1 MVRRFLELLARE
13 ASAVEFEG
21 PIIEARAAGADPA
34 EIERL
39 ELAKVEALRVRALLR
54 RRARRE
60 AELSAL
66 YDTAG
71 DLAALRDL
79 DAVLEAI
86 VHRARQL
93 LGTDTAYLT
102 LHDPDCGDTYMRVT
116 DGSTSAAFQALRLG
130 MGDGLGGL
138 VAQTARPYST
148 ADYPAD
154 SRFHHTGTIDAAVKE
169 EGLVA
174 ILGVPLRLGRR
185 VIGVL
190 FAANRSARPFLQE
203 EEALLASLAAHAAVA
218 IDNARLLQ
226 ETRNA
231 LEELSQAHRTAREH
245 AEAVERAALAHDRMT
260 SVVLRGGGI
269 ENVAAVITEVLGGRL
284 AVLDDRGRLLAGDA
298 TAASFGEDGESGEDG
313 RPDSGVLEAAQ
324 ASRSLGR
331 TVRRG
336 ELLIAS
342 VDVGGE
348 PLCTLV
354 LRSDDADERILERG
368 AQVCALLLLFRR
380 SVAEAE
386 GRVRG
391 ELLDDL
397 ISRPGSPGL
406 ADRARR
412 LGVDLDRPHVLVVA
426 RHEGQRERAA
436 FWASSQ
442 AAIRHGL
449 AAARGDEVVLLLP
462 GDDPGG
468 LARRIAA
475 ELTASLGSPATAGAA
490 VPRSSA
496 ATGRGATGRTPGERT
511 ATGRAAGEGTAAER
525 AAGGSGADGKGAG
538 GRGADGKGAGGKGA
552 GGKGAGE
559 GTGEPGVDAGA
570 YGEVAAAYR
579 EAQRC
584 AQALVALGRAGDG
597 AGAAELGFVGLLIGD
612 GQDVPGFVASVLCP
626 VTDYDARRGTA
637 LVGTLSAYFASGG
650 SPSRTAEIMHI
661 HVNTVTQ
668 RLDRIAKLLGDG
680 WQEPERALELQ
691 LALRLHRLGH
701 TTSPQSVGNSPI

>member
-1 MVRRFLELLARE
+1 MSTQFLELLARE

-21 PIIEARAAGADPA
+21 PIIEARARGADPA
-34 EIERL
+34 TIEEL
-39 ELAKVEALRVRALLR
+39 EQAKVEALKVRDLLK

-93 LGTDTAYLT
+93 LATDVAYMT
-102 LHDPDCGDTYMRVT
+102 LHDPEQGDTYMRVT
-116 DGSTSAAFQALRLG
+116 DGSISAKFRALRLA
-130 MGDGLGGL
+130 MGAGLGGL
-138 VAQTARPYST
+138 VAQTATPYST
-148 ADYPAD
+148 ADYFAD
-154 SRFHHTGTIDAAVKE
+154 ARFRHKHHIDEAVKE

-174 ILGVPLRLGRR
+174 ILGVPLRLGQR

-190 FAANRSARPFLQE
+190 MAANRSARPFHQE
-203 EEALLASLAAHAAVA
+203 EVSLLASLAAHAAVA

-231 LEELSQAHRTAREH
+231 LEELSQAHRTARAH
-245 AEAVERAALAHDRMT
+245 GEAVERAALAHDRMT
-260 SVVLRGGGI
+260 SLVLRGGGI
-269 ENVAAVITEVLGGRL
+269 EDVAAVVTDVLGGSL
-284 AVLDDRGRLLAGDA
+284 AVLDDL
-298 TAASFGEDGESGEDG
+298 G
-313 RPDSGVLEAAQ
+313 RPLTGDVGELDAGVFESAQ
-324 ASRSLGR
+324 VSRALGR

-336 ELLIAS
+336 DLLIAS

-348 PLCTLV
+348 PLATLI
-354 LRSDDADERILERG
+354 LRSDDADERILER
-368 AQVCALLLLFRR
+368 AALVCALLLLFRR

-412 LGVDLDRPHVLVVA
+412 LGVDLSAPHVVVVV

-442 AAIRHGL
+442 ATLRHGL
-449 AAARGDEVVLLLP
+449 AAGRAGEVVLLLP
-462 GDDPGG
+462 GANAGG
-468 LARRIAA
+468 IAQRVAA
-475 ELTASLGSPATAGAA
+475 ELSASLQVPATAGASK
-490 VPRSSA
+490 VCLP
-496 ATGRGATGRTPGERT
+496 GAP
-511 ATGRAAGEGTAAER
+511 
-525 AAGGSGADGKGAG
+525 GAG
-538 GRGADGKGAGGKGA
+538 D
-552 GGKGAGE
+552 
-559 GTGEPGVDAGA
+559 
-570 YGEVAAAYR
+570 VAAAYQ
-579 EAQRC
+579 EARRC
-584 AQALVALGRAGDG
+584 AEALIALGRAGDG
-597 AGAAELGFVGLLIGD
+597 ASAAELGFVGLLVGD
-612 GQDVPGFVASVLCP
+612 GRDVRGFVGRVLGA
-626 VTDYDARRGTA
+626 VIDYDARRGTA
-637 LVGTLSAYFASGG
+637 LADTLAAYFGSGG
-650 SPSRTAEIMHI
+650 SPSRTAEAMHI

-668 RLDRIAKLLGDG
+668 RLDRIGKLLGDG
-680 WQEPERALELQ
+680 WLEPERALEIQ

-701 TTSPQSVGNSPI
+701 TSTP

>member
-1 MVRRFLELLARE
+1 MDGPLMSRRYLELLARE

-21 PIIEARAAGADPA
+21 PIVEARARGADAA
-34 EIERL
+34 EIEEL
-39 ELAKVEALRVRALLR
+39 EQAKIEALRVRALLR

-93 LGTDTAYLT
+93 LATDIAYMT
-102 LHDPDCGDTYMRVT
+102 LHDPERGDTYMRVT
-116 DGSTSAAFQALRLG
+116 DGSISAKFRALRLA
-130 MGDGLGGL
+130 MGAGLGGL
-138 VAQTARPYST
+138 VAQTATPYAT
-148 ADYPAD
+148 ADYFAD
-154 SRFHHTGTIDAAVKE
+154 PRFRHEGHIDEAVEE

-174 ILGVPLRLGRR
+174 ILGVPLRLGQR

-190 FAANRSARPFLQE
+190 MAANRSARPFQQE
-203 EEALLASLAAHAAVA
+203 EVALLASLAAHAAVA

-231 LEELSQAHRTAREH
+231 LEELSRAHRTSRARG
-245 AEAVERAALAHDRMT
+245 EAVERAALAHDRMT
-260 SVVLRGGGI
+260 SLVLRGGGI
-269 ENVAAVITEVLGGRL
+269 EDVAAVVTDVLGGAL
-284 AVLDDRGRLLAGDA
+284 AVLDDL
-298 TAASFGEDGESGEDG
+298 G
-313 RPDSGVLEAAQ
+313 RPLTGDVGELDAGVFEAAQ
-324 ASRSLGR
+324 ASRALGR

-336 ELLIAS
+336 ELLVAS

-354 LRSDDADERILERG
+354 LRSDDADERILER
-368 AQVCALLLLFRR
+368 AALVCALLLLFRR

-397 ISRPGSPGL
+397 IARPDSPGL

-412 LGVDLDRPHVLVVA
+412 LGVDLGAPHVVVVVK
-426 RHEGQRERAA
+426 HGGQRERAA

-449 AAARGDEVVLLLP
+449 AAGRGDEVVLLLP
-462 GDDPGG
+462 GERPGA
-468 LARRIAA
+468 LAARAAA
-475 ELTASLGSPATAGAA
+475 ELSASLGRQATAGAA
-490 VPRSSA
+490 LA
-496 ATGRGATGRTPGERT
+496 
-511 ATGRAAGEGTAAER
+511 AAE
-525 AAGGSGADGKGAG
+525 
-538 GRGADGKGAGGKGA
+538 
-552 GGKGAGE
+552 
-559 GTGEPGVDAGA
+559 GVVPYA
-570 YGEVAAAYR
+570 YQ
-579 EAQRC
+579 EARRC
-584 AQALVALGRAGDG
+584 AEALIALGRAGEG
-597 AGAAELGFVGLLIGD
+597 ASAAELGFVGLLVGD
-612 GQDVPGFVASVLCP
+612 GRDVRGFVDRVLGA
-626 VTDYDARRGTA
+626 VIGYDARRGTA
-637 LVGTLSAYFASGG
+637 LTDTLAAYFGTGG
-650 SPSRTAEIMHI
+650 SPSRTAEALHI

-668 RLDRIAKLLGDG
+668 RLDRVGRLLGDG

-701 TTSPQSVGNSPI
+701 TSTRQSVGPDSI

>member
-1 MVRRFLELLARE
+1 MVRRYLELLGRE

-21 PIIEARAAGADPA
+21 PIIEARAAGADA
-34 EIERL
+34 ATIEEL
-39 ELAKVEALRVRALLR
+39 ERAKVEALKVRALLR

-93 LGTDTAYLT
+93 LATDTAYMT
-102 LHDPDCGDTYMRVT
+102 LHDPERGDTYMRVT
-116 DGSTSAAFQALRLG
+116 DGSISAKFRALRLA
-130 MGDGLGGL
+130 MGAGLGGL
-138 VAQTARPYST
+138 VAQSATPYAT
-148 ADYPAD
+148 ADYFAD
-154 SRFHHTGTIDAAVKE
+154 ARFHHKDHIDEAVQE

-174 ILGVPLRLGRR
+174 ILGVPLRLGQR

-190 FAANRSARPFLQE
+190 MAADRSARPFHQE
-203 EEALLASLAAHAAVA
+203 EVSLLASLAAHAAVA

-231 LEELSQAHRTAREH
+231 LEELSTAHRTARAH

-269 ENVAAVITEVLGGRL
+269 EDVAAVVTDVLGGSL
-284 AVLDDRGRLLAGDA
+284 AVLDDL
-298 TAASFGEDGESGEDG
+298 G
-313 RPDSGVLEAAQ
+313 RPIAGPLDGAVGELDAGVFEAAQ
-324 ASRSLGR
+324 ASRALGR

-336 ELLIAS
+336 DLRIAS

-354 LRSDDADERILERG
+354 LRSDDADERILER
-368 AQVCALLLLFRR
+368 AALVCALLLLFRR

-397 ISRPGSPGL
+397 ISRPETPGL

-412 LGVDLDRPHVLVVA
+412 LGVDLGAPHVVVVA
-426 RHEGQRERAA
+426 RHDGQRERAA

-442 AAIRHGL
+442 AAVRRGL
-449 AAARGDEVVLLLP
+449 AAGRAGEVVLLLP
-462 GDDPGG
+462 GDDAGA
-468 LARRIAA
+468 LAQRVAA
-475 ELTASLGSPATAGAA
+475 ELSASLGSPATAGASRA
-490 VPRSSA
+490 GEPRPEPPGE
-496 ATGRGATGRTPGERT
+496 GRGAV
-511 ATGRAAGEGTAAER
+511 RA
-525 AAGGSGADGKGAG
+525 
-538 GRGADGKGAGGKGA
+538 
-552 GGKGAGE
+552 
-559 GTGEPGVDAGA
+559 
-570 YGEVAAAYR
+570 GEVAMAYR
-579 EAQRC
+579 EARRC
-584 AQALVALGRAGDG
+584 AEALVALGRAGDG
-597 AGAAELGFVGLLIGD
+597 ASAAELGFVGLLIGE
-612 GQDVPGFVASVLCP
+612 GRDVRGFVGSVLGP
-626 VTDYDARRGTA
+626 VVDYDARRGTA
-637 LVGTLSAYFASGG
+637 LAATLAAYFGTGG
-650 SPSRTAEIMHI
+650 SPSRTAETMHI

-668 RLDRIAKLLGDG
+668 RLDRIGKLLGEG
-680 WQEPERALELQ
+680 WSDPERALEIQ

-701 TTSPQSVGNSPI
+701 TSQP

>member
-1 MVRRFLELLARE
+1 MPALSIQFLELLARE

-21 PIIEARAAGADPA
+21 PIIRARAAGADPA
-34 EIERL
+34 AIEEL
-39 ELAKVEALRVRALLR
+39 EQAKVEALKVRDLLK

-93 LGTDTAYLT
+93 LATDVAYMT
-102 LHDPDCGDTYMRVT
+102 LHDPERGDTYMRVT
-116 DGSTSAAFQALRLG
+116 DGSISAKFRALRLA
-130 MGDGLGGL
+130 MGAGLGGL
-138 VAQTARPYST
+138 VAQTATPYAT
-148 ADYPAD
+148 ADYFAD
-154 SRFHHTGTIDAAVKE
+154 ARFRHKEDIDEAVTE

-174 ILGVPLRLGRR
+174 ILGVPLRLGQR

-190 FAANRSARPFLQE
+190 MAANRSARPFHQE
-203 EEALLASLAAHAAVA
+203 EVSLLASLAAHAAVA

-231 LEELSQAHRTAREH
+231 LEELSRAHRTAREH
-245 AEAVERAALAHDRMT
+245 GQAVERAAMAHDRMT
-260 SVVLRGGGI
+260 SLVLRGGGI
-269 ENVAAVITEVLGGRL
+269 EDVAAVVTDVLGGSL
-284 AVLDDRGRLLAGDA
+284 AVLDDLGRAIGGAAGELA
-298 TAASFGEDGESGEDG
+298 E
-313 RPDSGVLEAAQ
+313 PDVGVLEAAQ
-324 ASRSLGR
+324 ASRALGR

-336 ELLIAS
+336 DLLIAS

-354 LRSDDADERILERG
+354 LRSDDADERILER
-368 AQVCALLLLFRR
+368 AALVCALLLLFRR

-412 LGVDLDRPHVLVVA
+412 LGVDLGAPHVVVVVK
-426 RHEGQRERAA
+426 HGGQRERAA

-442 AAIRHGL
+442 AAMRHGL
-449 AAARGDEVVLLLP
+449 AAGRGDEVVLLLP
-462 GDDPGG
+462 GDHAG
-468 LARRIAA
+468 AVAQRAAA
-475 ELTASLGSPATAGAA
+475 ELSASLQSTATAGAA
-490 VPRSSA
+490 PAVGPAEPS
-496 ATGRGATGRTPGERT
+496 RGAQGDPRVRDEQGDSRV
-511 ATGRAAGEGTAAER
+511 R
-525 AAGGSGADGKGAG
+525 D
-538 GRGADGKGAGGKGA
+538 
-552 GGKGAGE
+552 
-559 GTGEPGVDAGA
+559 
-570 YGEVAAAYR
+570 VAAAYQ
-579 EAQRC
+579 EARRC
-584 AQALVALGRAGDG
+584 AEALIALGRAGDG
-597 AGAAELGFVGLLIGD
+597 ASAAELGFVGLLVGD
-612 GQDVPGFVASVLCP
+612 GHDVRGFVDRVVGP
-626 VTDYDARRGTA
+626 VIDYDARRGTA
-637 LVGTLSAYFASGG
+637 LAGTLAAYFGAGG
-650 SPSRTAEIMHI
+650 SPSRAAEALHI

-668 RLDRIAKLLGDG
+668 RLDRVGRLLGEG
-680 WQEPERALELQ
+680 WLEPERALEIQ

-701 TTSPQSVGNSPI
+701 TSTGKTVGPDAI

>member
-1 MVRRFLELLARE
+1 MSTRFLELLARE

-21 PIIEARAAGADPA
+21 PIIEARARGADPA
-34 EIERL
+34 TIEEL
-39 ELAKVEALRVRALLR
+39 EQAKVEALKVRDLLK

-93 LGTDTAYLT
+93 LATDVAYMT
-102 LHDPDCGDTYMRVT
+102 LHDPEQGDTYMRVT
-116 DGSTSAAFQALRLG
+116 DGSISAKFRALRLA
-130 MGDGLGGL
+130 MGAGLGGL
-138 VAQTARPYST
+138 VAQTATPYST
-148 ADYPAD
+148 ADYFAD
-154 SRFHHTGTIDAAVKE
+154 ARFRHKHHIDEAVTE

-174 ILGVPLRLGRR
+174 ILGVPLRLGQR

-190 FAANRSARPFLQE
+190 MAANRSARPFHQE
-203 EEALLASLAAHAAVA
+203 EVSLLASLAAHAAVA

-231 LEELSQAHRTAREH
+231 LEELSQAHRTARAH
-245 AEAVERAALAHDRMT
+245 GEAVERAALAHDRMT
-260 SVVLRGGGI
+260 SLVLRGGGI
-269 ENVAAVITEVLGGRL
+269 EDVAAVVTDVLGGSL
-284 AVLDDRGRLLAGDA
+284 AVLDDL
-298 TAASFGEDGESGEDG
+298 G
-313 RPDSGVLEAAQ
+313 RPLMGDVGELDAGVFESAQ
-324 ASRSLGR
+324 ASRALGR

-336 ELLIAS
+336 DLLIAS

-348 PLCTLV
+348 PLCTLI
-354 LRSDDADERILERG
+354 LRSDDADGRILER
-368 AQVCALLLLFRR
+368 AALVCALLLLFRR

-412 LGVDLDRPHVLVVA
+412 LGVDLSAPHVVVVV

-442 AAIRHGL
+442 ATLRHGL
-449 AAARGDEVVLLLP
+449 AAGRAGEVVLLLP
-462 GDDPGG
+462 GANAGG
-468 LARRIAA
+468 VAQRVAA
-475 ELTASLGSPATAGAA
+475 ELSASLQVPATAGASK
-490 VPRSSA
+490 VCLP
-496 ATGRGATGRTPGERT
+496 GAPVRPPG
-511 ATGRAAGEGTAAER
+511 G
-525 AAGGSGADGKGAG
+525 
-538 GRGADGKGAGGKGA
+538 
-552 GGKGAGE
+552 
-559 GTGEPGVDAGA
+559 GEPGAGD
-570 YGEVAAAYR
+570 VAGDVSAAYQ
-579 EAQRC
+579 EARRC
-584 AQALVALGRAGDG
+584 AEALIALGRAGDG
-597 AGAAELGFVGLLIGD
+597 ASAAELGFVGLLVGD
-612 GQDVPGFVASVLCP
+612 GRDVRGFVGRVLGA
-626 VTDYDARRGTA
+626 VIDYDARRGTA
-637 LVGTLSAYFASGG
+637 LADTLAAYFGSGG
-650 SPSRTAEIMHI
+650 SPSRTAEAMHI

-668 RLDRIAKLLGDG
+668 RLDRIGKLLGDG
-680 WQEPERALELQ
+680 WLEPERALEIQ

-701 TTSPQSVGNSPI
+701 TSTP